1 MKITLLVVGKTT
13 DTHIEKLIQEYQKR
27 LVHYVPF
34 ALTVIPELKNT
45 KSLTS
50 QQQKQVEEMQNSVK
64 VGDSILL
71 NSGMYGKVMDIIG
84 DTLIVEFGLNKSVRI
99 PVLKSTVARVAEPN
113 LTVGKKAEMV
123 DENGVEY
130 EYVEVEVEVDE
141 NGNEIGEVKKEK

>member
-1 MKITLLVVGKTT
+1 MNTVLLTAGAGAGGS
-13 DTHIEKLIQEYQKR
+13 LISMLVIYAVIIGLMWFILIRPQK
-27 LVHYVPF
+27 
-34 ALTVIPELKNT
+34 K
-45 KSLTS
+45 
-50 QQQKQVEEMQNSVK
+50 QQKQVEEMQNSVK
-64 VGDSILL
+64 VGDSVLL

-113 LTVGKKAEMV
+113 LTVGKKAELV

-141 NGNEIGEVKKEK
+141 NGNEIGEVKKDK

>member
-1 MKITLLVVGKTT
+1 MNTILLTAGAGAGGG
-13 DTHIEKLIQEYQKR
+13 LISMLVIYAVIIGLMWFLLIRPQK
-27 LVHYVPF
+27 
-34 ALTVIPELKNT
+34 K
-45 KSLTS
+45 
-50 QQQKQVEEMQNSVK
+50 QQKQVEEMQNSVK

-141 NGNEIGEVKKEK
+141 DGNEIGEVKKEK

>member
-1 MKITLLVVGKTT
+1 MNTILLTAGAGAGGG
-13 DTHIEKLIQEYQKR
+13 LISMLVIYAVIIGLMWFLLIRPQK
-27 LVHYVPF
+27 
-34 ALTVIPELKNT
+34 K
-45 KSLTS
+45 
-50 QQQKQVEEMQNSVK
+50 QQKQVEEMQNSVK

>member
-1 MKITLLVVGKTT
+1 MNTILLTAGAGAGGG
-13 DTHIEKLIQEYQKR
+13 LISMLVIYAVIIGLMWFLLIRPQK
-27 LVHYVPF
+27 
-34 ALTVIPELKNT
+34 K
-45 KSLTS
+45 
-50 QQQKQVEEMQNSVK
+50 QQKQVEEMQNSVK

-130 EYVEVEVEVDE
+130 EYVEVEVEVEE